1 MSERR
6 GGSSAVA
13 RERYKGRKHHD
24 VIMGLSGFR
33 VVDKFDNPVRSAFET
48 FLELAG
54 PGHSAVSSHSKKIQS

>member
-13 RERYKGRKHHD
+13 RERYKHHD
-24 VIMGLSGFR
+24 VIMGLTGLR

-54 PGHSAVSSHSKKIQS
+54 PGHSAVSSHSKKIPS